1 MKRGSFPW
9 DKPLNWQDLPRE
21 HLLNSLESMT
31 SRYLTIHHLTC
42 QETLKMPKVVISDT
56 SCLIILN
63 KIKQLDLL
71 RQLYKTVTITQ
82 DVLLEYGDHLPDWI
96 EIQQAKDHYRQQLL
110 EMQIDKGE
118 ASAIAL
124 ALETNKNIIIL
135 DDRKARKLADR
146 LGLSVTGT
154 LGVIIKAKNNG
165 IIPSIKPYLDKIRE
179 TNFRFSEELEQTAL
193 KEANEK

>member
-1 MKRGSFPW
+1 
-9 DKPLNWQDLPRE
+9 
-21 HLLNSLESMT
+21 
-31 SRYLTIHHLTC
+31 
-42 QETLKMPKVVISDT
+42 MPKIIISDT
-56 SCLIILN
+56 SCLIILT
-63 KIKQLDLL
+63 KIGELDLL

-82 DVLLEYGDHLPDWI
+82 DILLEYGEPLPDLI
-96 EIQQAKDHYRQQLL
+96 EVLQAKDPYRQQLL

-124 ALETNKNIIIL
+124 ALETSENIIIL
-135 DDRKARKLADR
+135 DDWKARKLAER

-165 IIPSIKPYLDKIRE
+165 IIPTIKPYLDKIRE
-179 TNFRFSEELEQTAL
+179 TNFRISEELEQIAL

>member
-1 MKRGSFPW
+1 
-9 DKPLNWQDLPRE
+9 
-21 HLLNSLESMT
+21 
-31 SRYLTIHHLTC
+31 
-42 QETLKMPKVVISDT
+42 MPKVIISDT
-56 SCLIILN
+56 SCLIILT
-63 KIKQLDLL
+63 KIGEIDLL

-82 DVLLEYGDHLPDWI
+82 DISLEYGENLPDWF
-96 EIQQAKDHYRQQLL
+96 EVQQVKDHYRQQLL

-124 ALETNKNIIIL
+124 ALETSDNIVIL
-135 DDRKARKLADR
+135 DDWKARKVAER

-154 LGVIIKAKNNG
+154 LGVIIKAKNTG

-179 TNFRFSEELEQTAL
+179 TNFRISEELEQIAL